1 MTTNKTI
8 DNHTPK
14 EEALTADQFQLM
26 AINRIKS
33 LLANPDIS
41 RSQKKTLLNILR
53 NLEQRQQG

>member
-14 EEALTADQFQLM
+14 EENLTADQFQLM

-53 NLEQRQQG
+53 NLEQGQQG